1 MGPSPFCIFKV
12 VTDIPTFQREKQP
25 LARDDVLAQVTTRTL
40 EFVQTVISD
49 TATHISSVPANFGTA
64 AAGSIEADEWRIL
77 TSIYLPIPLVILWGD
92 LGPSSPNLAA
102 LDHTMALFQAIKLM
116 CLYSTS
122 QDRAERF
129 RNHLKYWVD
138 NLYRLY
144 PHTRDQHRRTNIH
157 VAFHIHDFLLLF
169 GPVMG
174 WWAFP
179 FERMFGF
186 LQKTNTNNHIG
197 GQFYGLNLTTMADL
211 MSQES

>member
-102 LDHTMALFQAIKLM
+102 LDHTVALFQAIKLM

-157 VAFHIHDFLLLF
+157 VAFHIQDFSLLF

-186 LQKTNTNNHIG
+186 LQSECGAPKDVRG
-197 GQFYGLNLTTMADL
+197 ERGALKLELLSCGALF
-211 MSQES
+211 